1 MLGANDEFYRESW
14 RSTLYMMT
22 GLSALAFLGGYFTMD
37 PDVLDMTQDRY
48 VITPSS
54 PHSSSIIFLL

>member
-1 MLGANDEFYRESW
+1 
-14 RSTLYMMT
+14 MT

-54 PHSSSIIFLL
+54 PHSSSIIFLLYTH